1 MKVVVIGGT
10 GHIGTFLIPRLIEA
24 GHQVTVISRQQN
36 NPYHAGD
43 AWNDVQFVNLD
54 RAQLEAKGTFGQA
67 VADLSPQVVI
77 DLICF
82 KLESARQ
89 LVDALQGRV
98 EHLLHC
104 GTIWVH
110 GYKVEV
116 PSQEY
121 HTRRPFGEYG
131 IQKAAIEAYL
141 LNEVDKNSLPVTV
154 LHPGHIV
161 GPGWDPINPV
171 GNFNRQIFS
180 QLAAGQEILMPH
192 LGQETLHH
200 VHADDVAVGFMQA
213 IIHRPKAAGESF
225 HILSENA
232 LTWQGYAEDIAEW
245 YGQVANIRFVPW
257 EEFRKPL
264 SDEDARYSWDH
275 LRHSS
280 IGSIEKTRKMIDY
293 QPRYTSLGAIQESLS
308 WSQMN
313 PTLDPTP

>member
-1 MKVVVIGGT
+1 MKVAIIGGT
-10 GHIGTFLIPRLIEA
+10 GHIGTFLVPRLIDA

-36 NPYHAGD
+36 KPYQGGE
-43 AWNDVQFVNLD
+43 AWNDVEFVNLD
-54 RAQLEAKGTFGQA
+54 RALLEERGIFGQA
-67 VADLSPQVVI
+67 VADLSPQIVI

-89 LVDALQGRV
+89 LVNALQDRV
-98 EHLLHC
+98 EQLLHC

-121 HTRRPFGEYG
+121 HLRRPFGEYG

-141 LNEVDKNSLPVTV
+141 LNEVDQKRLPVTV

-161 GPGWDPINPV
+161 GPGYDPINPV
-171 GNFNRQIFS
+171 GNFNRQIWS
-180 QLAAGQEILMPH
+180 QLAAGQEVLMPH

-200 VHADDVAVGFMQA
+200 VHADDVAAGFVQA
-213 IIHRPKAAGESF
+213 MIHRPTAAGESF
-225 HILSENA
+225 HLLSENA
-232 LTWQGYAEDIAEW
+232 LTWQGYAEAMAEW
-245 YGQVANIRFVPW
+245 YGQVANLRFVSW

-264 SDEDARYSWDH
+264 SEEDAAYSLDH

-280 IGSIEKTRKMIDY
+280 IGSIEKARKMIDY
-293 QPRYTSLGAIQESLS
+293 QPRYSSLEAIQESLS
-308 WSQMN
+308 WSKK
-313 PTLDPTP
+313 